1 MGFESIFKKKAKES
15 ELGTTETSD
24 MKLLEELRAS
34 RHHYTEVS
42 ALSKSRLRNQDYTGS
57 VEKQELE
64 RQIKDFEKELQDIDA
79 RILETKKQM
88 GEER

>member
-64 RQIKDFEKELQDIDA
+64 RRLDAYHKNPTLGSPWEEVVGRIKS
-79 RILETKKQM
+79 R
-88 GEER
+88 G